1 MRCGDEGAPQVP
13 AGGGMYC
20 EAAKDMA
27 GHGQWGRVAVNG
39 FKELRLIFPSRTAKQ
54 QPIIP
59 THKY

>member
-1 MRCGDEGAPQVP
+1 
-13 AGGGMYC
+13 MYC